1 MEQES
6 SQLVDRT
13 TLNVRPLRL
22 LIDGRKLGDGGIGVY
37 IENAILGLL
46 QSGDV
51 RITVIGSRCS
61 CDLFSWAGSVNW
73 IFSTARQYSF
83 REYFLLAR
91 TIDFSQFDVF
101 HAPHYTLPFGI
112 PIPTVVTVHDLIH
125 LTHPQSFYYPLI
137 ARRLIGS
144 AIKRSRMVIA
154 VSEDTRRG
162 ILDQFCV
169 DEQRVVHIPNA
180 ISPYLMEEGDMF
192 RIRNTDAPYFVS
204 VLSNTK
210 PHKGIVDLLNAY
222 SVFRSEFMARQL
234 GRECPKLVLA
244 GYGAEALRVANDD
257 VSVEGVEICGAV
269 EVDVL
274 RQLYRGA
281 QSLIVPSFA
290 EGFCLP
296 AVEAQS
302 LGTRIICRPVGA
314 LKELVANDDIVTTD
328 FSVEALVA
336 GMHESCLATRVSMES
351 KRLHLEK
358 FSLPNISK
366 QLLDVYTN
374 VVAARELM

>member
-6 SQLVDRT
+6 SQLIDRT
-13 TLNVRPLRL
+13 ALTVRPLRL

-46 QSGDV
+46 QSGKV
-51 RITVIGSRCS
+51 KITVIGSRRS
-61 CDLFSWAGSVNW
+61 RELFSWADSVNW

-101 HAPHYTLPFGI
+101 HAPHYTLPFGV

-137 ARRLIGS
+137 ARRLIAS
-144 AIKRSRMVIA
+144 AIKRSCVVIA

-162 ILDQFCV
+162 ILDQFRV

-210 PHKGIVDLLNAY
+210 PHKGIADLLNAY
-222 SVFRSEFMARQL
+222 SAFRSEFMAGQR

-257 VSVEGVEICGAV
+257 APVEGVEICGAV

-281 QSLIVPSFA
+281 QSLIVPSFV

-302 LGTRIICRPVGA
+302 LGTRVICRPVGA

-366 QLLDVYTN
+366 QLLNVYTN
-374 VVAARELM
+374 VVAARELL